1 MALRPGGRT
10 KFVICDLSFVIGP
23 SFKRGSPRIETV
35 RLGIIGIG
43 SMGSIHAQNVME
55 GKIPRCELT
64 AVCDRNP
71 ERMQRFSSAQAFD
84 SADEFL
90 RRSETDAVLIA
101 TPHYAHTTIGIK
113 ALESGRHVLVE
124 KPISAHKADAERLFA
139 AHRRPDQVFD
149 AMFNPRTAPFFLKLR
164 RLVKT
169 GELGAIR
176 RSEEHT
182 SELQSHLNL
191 VCRLLLEKKNNTIN
205 TN

>member
-1 MALRPGGRT
+1 M
-10 KFVICDLSFVIGP
+10 GP
-23 SFKRGSPRIETV
+23 SFRRGSPRMETV

-124 KPISAHKADAERLFA
+124 KPISAHKADADRLFA
-139 AHRRPDQVFD
+139 AHRRPDQGF
-149 AMFNPRTAPFFLKLR
+149 APMSNQPTAPFLLTPPPF
-164 RLVKT
+164 VQT
-169 GELGAIR
+169 ATPAPPPAI
-176 RSEEHT
+176 HF
-182 SELQSHLNL
+182 
-191 VCRLLLEKKNNTIN
+191 
-205 TN
+205 